1 MNLQL
6 FEALIDFG
14 DNWDDHSL
22 ALLAG
27 GNLLRVFRQ
36 VHLHVLADNAQNHD
50 VDDDVVVNC
59 ENENRLR
66 HRRNTEVVLVTI
78 LGWRVDSKAP
88 VDPDF
93 SIYRIC
99 YAFHKLG
106 PVKKNFPVVNLL
118 WPLTTLPVETSHNM
132 TE

>member
-1 MNLQL
+1 MSTVSIDMNLQL

-27 GNLLRVFRQ
+27 GNLLRVLRQ
-36 VHLHVLADNAQNHD
+36 VHLHDLADDAQNHD

-88 VDPDF
+88 VNPDF
-93 SIYRIC
+93 SIYHTF

-106 PVKKNFPVVNLL
+106 LVKEMFVL
-118 WPLTTLPVETSHNM
+118 
-132 TE
+132 